1 MGNTLLQ
8 KVKDGLGITSNAQD
22 ETLKVYINAVKEY
35 MSGAGVSEEVLDSD
49 MVFGAVLIG
58 VSDLWNYNSGKSQF
72 SPYFVQRVIQLK
84 NSVVKED
91 AND

>member
-49 MVFGAVLIG
+49 MVLGAV
-58 VSDLWNYNSGKSQF
+58 
-72 SPYFVQRVIQLK
+72 
-84 NSVVKED
+84 
-91 AND
+91 